1 MLATMDP
8 LEAVAVVT
16 GGARGLGAATAEALA
31 ARGARVVLGDLDEEG
46 LEHLAGRLEAAGAQV
61 AWQRTDVTRDE
72 DVAGLMDLA
81 LQRFGAVNV
90 VLPFA
95 GIFRDAF
102 LVRVKEGKVARTM
115 SSEAF
120 RSVLEVNVTGTFRTL
135 REGLVRMIDGGHRGV
150 AFTVSSINKEGE
162 LGQVNYTASKAAVAS
177 WPKLLVGELFAQ
189 GVRGI
194 RVVGLA
200 PGYVDTPILQGMPDE
215 ARERV
220 LARVPAGR
228 FIQPE
233 EVASLVLHVVENEAL
248 DATTVE
254 IAAGALASG
263 LPK

>member
-8 LEAVAVVT
+8 QESVAVVT
-16 GGARGLGAATAEALA
+16 GGASGLGAAAAEALA
-31 ARGARVVLGDLDEEG
+31 ARGARLVLGDVDEAG
-46 LEHLAGRLEAAGAQV
+46 LERVAARLREAGAAV
-61 AWQRTDVTRDE
+61 ACRPTDVTRDE
-72 DVAGLMDLA
+72 DVSALMDLA
-81 LQRFGAVNV
+81 LERFGAVNV

-135 REGLVRMIDGGHRGV
+135 REALVRMIDGSHRGV

-189 GVRGI
+189 GVEGI
-194 RVVGLA
+194 RVVGVA
-200 PGYVDTPILQGMPDE
+200 PGYVDTPILQGMPDA

-220 LARVPAGR
+220 LARVPGGR
-228 FIQPE
+228 FIRPE
-233 EVASLVLHVVENEAL
+233 EVASLVLHLVENEAVN
-248 DATTVE
+248 ATTVE
-254 IAAGALASG
+254 IAAGALATG